1 MYPLLTGTPRS
12 SSSDKGNSCQMLSSS
27 KVDQDDVSEFF
38 FIPPTTRTPFAE
50 GQSSQKAA
58 AHLKVS
64 GAELGITT

>member
-1 MYPLLTGTPRS
+1 
-12 SSSDKGNSCQMLSSS
+12 MLSSS